1 MKKRRTLATGAHR
14 PEGVATNPMEVD
26 DMTEPNRGL
35 PDGGRLLPWTG
46 PEGKPC
52 YLLASDGAGYVSR
65 MADRVEAAQL
75 ESAAE
80 LIEEAGHVLRAR
92 TWTPGEIHLLAADL
106 TTSLANVRRVAVSR
120 GARLPAPAYD
130 DPDDGAE
137 TDADDGHRA
146 GKADHLL

>member
-1 MKKRRTLATGAHR
+1 
-14 PEGVATNPMEVD
+14 
-26 DMTEPNRGL
+26 MTDPNRRL
-35 PDGGRLLPWTG
+35 MDGGRLLPWTS

-75 ESAAE
+75 DSAAE
-80 LIEEAGHVLRAR
+80 LIEEAGRVLRTR

-120 GARLPAPAYD
+120 GDRLPVAPYD
-130 DPDDGAE
+130 DTDGDDDG
-137 TDADDGHRA
+137 RR
-146 GKADHLL
+146 ADHLL

>member
-1 MKKRRTLATGAHR
+1 MKKRRTLATGVHR
-14 PEGVATNPMEVD
+14 PEGVATNPTEVD
-26 DMTEPNRGL
+26 DMNEPNRGL
-35 PDGGRLLPWTG
+35 MDGGRLLPWTG

-52 YLLASDGAGYVSR
+52 YLLPSDGAGYVSR

-75 ESAAE
+75 DSAAE

-120 GARLPAPAYD
+120 GARLPTPAYD
-130 DPDDGAE
+130 DADTGADGE
-137 TDADDGHRA
+137 RT
-146 GKADHLL
+146 ADHLL